1 MDHRGG
7 FMPGVKGQRSG
18 GHNAKTQREHR
29 LAGTFNTTKHSGYRN
44 PDPVSGIPVS
54 PKKLTGDAAAEWDR
68 MLQRLTESKILSGV
82 DAGALYQYCR
92 LFAET
97 EACADRLDEAS
108 ASINLLEE
116 SLGDF
121 KGAEL
126 IAAFQEMTKMRQLE
140 AGYINKIRQGRM
152 GQRVWLVEFGL
163 TPASRG
169 RVKLPETPE
178 DDPFDEFDDAGG
190 SH

>member
-1 MDHRGG
+1 
-7 FMPGVKGQRSG
+7 MPGVKGRSG

-29 LAGTFNTTKHSGYRN
+29 LQGTFNATKHSGFRN
-44 PDPVSGIPVS
+44 PEPASGIPVP
-54 PKKLTGDAAAEWDR
+54 PKKLDGDAAAEWDR
-68 MLQRLTESKILSGV
+68 MLQRLTDSKILSGV
-82 DAGALYQYCR
+82 DDGALYQYCR

-97 EACADRLDEAS
+97 EACADRLSEVA

-121 KGAEL
+121 NGPEL
-126 IAAFQEMTKMRQLE
+126 VSAFQEMTKMRQLE
-140 AGYINKIRQGRM
+140 SGYLNKIRQGRM

-169 RVKLPETPE
+169 RVKLPEQA
-178 DDPFDEFDDAGG
+178 DADPFDEFDDDGG
-190 SH
+190 AH